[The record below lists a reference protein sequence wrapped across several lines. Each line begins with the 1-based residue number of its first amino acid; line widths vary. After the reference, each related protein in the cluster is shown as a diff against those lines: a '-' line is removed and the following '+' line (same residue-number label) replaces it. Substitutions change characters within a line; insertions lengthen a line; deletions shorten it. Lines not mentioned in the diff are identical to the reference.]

1 MWQKQPTDRCEHC
14 KEVLDPISLKV
25 VEERSEQERIQKEN
39 DFFRIRESDSFLMV
53 ITRRFAFVLHA
64 IFAAITWFFLWMV
77 TTFSG

>member
-39 DFFRIRESDSFLMV
+39 DFFRIRDSDGY
-53 ITRRFAFVLHA
+53 H
-64 IFAAITWFFLWMV
+64 
-77 TTFSG
+77 